1 MSLYSST
8 IPSPGNPT
16 NPSGDSL
23 WTKLQDDYN
32 QWYEDQ
38 QQIQDDLTQVLAML
52 DKMKKAEQGGHYDS
66 VSVALQMAFM
76 CVFPTIFSEKEDN
89 INQLSDSMNISSDL
103 RTYVTSIQNDFNNA
117 PTESTTVPAGS
128 TQSPAETNAQDLIDR
143 VTDLNRW
150 VNFLQNSSSGF
161 NGVTAI
167 DATDA
172 TNITT
177 AISDITTAFGKD
189 WGCSANMATDMT
201 NWNNPTPVTPPSGGT
216 PIPPEPA
223 PQIKEIQG
231 DLQQA
236 NSSVSTMSTTTQTT
250 EQFYTNEYNQITGI
264 DNSMQQSWVSGQTS
278 MINNQKSN

>member
-1 MSLYSST
+1 
-8 IPSPGNPT
+8 
-16 NPSGDSL
+16 
-23 WTKLQDDYN
+23 
-32 QWYEDQ
+32 
-38 QQIQDDLTQVLAML
+38 ML

-103 RTYVTSIQNDFNNA
+103 RKYVTQIQNDFNNA
-117 PTESTTVPAGS
+117 STISSNTPGTTPSA
-128 TQSPAETNAQDLIDR
+128 NAQDLYDR

-150 VNFLQNSSSGF
+150 VNFLQDPSSAC
-161 NGVTAI
+161 NGVTAL

-172 TNITT
+172 SNITN
-177 AISDITTAFGKD
+177 AIGDIKNQFTHQGKD
-189 WGCSANMATDMT
+189 ASGNPITINDWTNKDYGNMAQDMI
-201 NWNNPTPVTPPSGGT
+201 NWNSTTPVTPPTGGT
-216 PIPPEPA
+216 PIPPAPA
-223 PQIKEIQG
+223 PQIKAIQG

-236 NSSVSTMSTTTQTT
+236 NSSVSTMSTTTQTI

-278 MINNQKSN
+278 MINNQKAN